1 MSQIPKR
8 AAVILA
14 AGKSTRMKSS
24 VSKVLHHIGGRSLLA
39 WVADLARS
47 AGVDKIIC
55 VVGEQ
60 NADVRG
66 EAEKLGLEIAVQ
78 EPQRGTADAVLAA
91 KQALSGFEGNVI
103 VLCADAPLIKKQ
115 TVLEAFGKLEKGA
128 DAVAIGFVPEH
139 PGAYGRLIVQNKKL
153 IKIVEAKEASAE
165 ELAVDLCNSGML
177 AAECGHLFDALSR
190 VDDNN
195 SKGEFYLT
203 DVVEIT
209 NAMGKTCVEGMASA
223 DEVLGVN
230 SRSDLAL
237 AEQAFQENMRASM
250 LESGVTLRDP
260 SSVYFAW
267 DTKIKADADIGANVV
282 FGVGVAVET
291 GAVIHPFCH
300 IEGAHVGANTQIGPF
315 ARLRP
320 GANMGEGSKAG
331 NFVEV
336 KKSNIG
342 KNSKINHLSYIG
354 DAEIAENVN
363 VGAGTITCNYDG
375 YNKHKTIIGEGAFI
389 GTHSSLIAP
398 VTIGA
403 GAYLGTG
410 GVITKDV
417 PADALALGRAQQ
429 VNKEDWAKRYRA
441 AQEKKKNRKKDKS

>member
-1 MSQIPKR
+1 MSQTQQR

-24 VSKVLHHIGGRSLLA
+24 RSKVLHQIGGRSLLA

-47 AGVDKIIC
+47 AGVDKIVC

-60 NADVRG
+60 NADVRC
-66 EAEKLGLEIAVQ
+66 EAEELGLEIAVQ

-91 KQALSGFEGNVI
+91 KQALSGFEGHVI

-115 TVLEAFGKLEKGA
+115 TVLEAFEKLEKGA
-128 DAVAIGFVPEH
+128 DVVAVGFVPEN
-139 PGAYGRLIVQNKKL
+139 PGAYGRLIVDNKKL
-153 IKIVEAKEASAE
+153 VKIVEAKEASPA

-177 AAECGHLFDALSR
+177 AAECEHLFAALSK
-190 VDDNN
+190 VTNEN

-203 DVVEIT
+203 DVVGIT
-209 NAMGKTCVEGMASA
+209 NDMAKLCVVGVASS

-230 SRSDLAL
+230 SRADLAL
-237 AEQAFQENMRASM
+237 AEQAFQARMRAEM
-250 LESGVTLRDP
+250 LENGVTLRDP
-260 SSVYFAW
+260 ASVYFAW
-267 DTKIKADADIGANVV
+267 DTKISADADIGANVV
-282 FGVGVAVET
+282 FGIGVTVES

-300 IEGAHVGANTQIGPF
+300 IEGAHVGQDTQIGPF

-320 GANMGEGSKAG
+320 GANMAEGSKAG

-342 KNSKINHLSYIG
+342 KGSKINHLSYIG
-354 DAEIAENVN
+354 DAEIAAGVN

-410 GVITKDV
+410 AVITKDV
-417 PADALALGRAQQ
+417 PADALALSRAQQ
-429 VNKEDWAKRYRA
+429 VNKDGWAKRYRA
-441 AQEKKKNRKKDKS
+441 VQEKRKGDKS